1 MTSTTFGARFRE
13 ALEARGPL
21 CVGIDPHPGLLR
33 DWGLDDTVEGL
44 ERFAL
49 TVVEAVAG
57 EVSILK
63 PQSAFYE
70 RFGSRGI
77 ARSEERRVGKGC
89 VSQCRARGS
98 PTHYKKKQNNK

>member
-63 PQSAFYE
+63 PQSPFSE
-70 RFGSRGI
+70 RFGSRGV
-77 ARSEERRVGKGC
+77 AVLERAISSAHTPG
-89 VSQCRARGS
+89 APALLALTRGHTS
-98 PTHYKKKQNNK
+98 TTP